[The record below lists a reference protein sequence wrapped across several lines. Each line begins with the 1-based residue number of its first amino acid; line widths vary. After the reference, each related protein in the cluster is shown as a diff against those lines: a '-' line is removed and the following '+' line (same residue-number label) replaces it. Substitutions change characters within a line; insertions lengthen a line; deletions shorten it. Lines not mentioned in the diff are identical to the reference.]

1 MIAAFPV
8 GVLRVTI
15 DLSKQTRVA
24 YSCPGAGSQLSI
36 SKDERSGLWTRMATE
51 SVSSPRANLFAGSIP
66 APAKLNDIDS
76 RMPVHQASIE
86 LQGRAAMPTT
96 DAIGEQVIE
105 AVVAGPDGANR
116 LFTVVGAANVCIEA
130 TRQQRTTETWT
141 FLVGPTLTRLQ
152 FHRAIGTASVA
163 SQIVSVQ
170 TAPREFTVN
179 IHSVEADWDDE
190 NQRVKVRVE
199 IGLIANGATVTITQ
213 IRYSVAILAQM

>member
-1 MIAAFPV
+1 
-8 GVLRVTI
+8 
-15 DLSKQTRVA
+15 
-24 YSCPGAGSQLSI
+24 
-36 SKDERSGLWTRMATE
+36 
-51 SVSSPRANLFAGSIP
+51 
-66 APAKLNDIDS
+66 
-76 RMPVHQASIE
+76 MPVREASID

-116 LFTVVGAANVCIEA
+116 LFTVIGAANLSIQA
-130 TRQQRTTETWT
+130 TRQQRTIETWT

-170 TAPREFTVN
+170 TPPREFTVN
-179 IHSVEADWDDE
+179 VHSIEADWDDE

-199 IGLIANGATVTITQ
+199 IGVISNGATVEITQ
-213 IRYSVAILAQM
+213 IRYWVAILAQL

>member
-1 MIAAFPV
+1 
-8 GVLRVTI
+8 
-15 DLSKQTRVA
+15 
-24 YSCPGAGSQLSI
+24 
-36 SKDERSGLWTRMATE
+36 
-51 SVSSPRANLFAGSIP
+51 
-66 APAKLNDIDS
+66 
-76 RMPVHQASIE
+76 MPVHQASID

-116 LFTVVGAANVCIEA
+116 LFTVSGAANVCIEA

-170 TAPREFTVN
+170 NTPREFTVN

-190 NQRVKVRVE
+190 NQRVNMRVE
-199 IGLIANGATVTITQ
+199 IGLISNGSTVTITQ
-213 IRYSVAILAQM
+213 IRYWVAILAQI

>member
-1 MIAAFPV
+1 
-8 GVLRVTI
+8 
-15 DLSKQTRVA
+15 
-24 YSCPGAGSQLSI
+24 
-36 SKDERSGLWTRMATE
+36 
-51 SVSSPRANLFAGSIP
+51 
-66 APAKLNDIDS
+66 
-76 RMPVHQASIE
+76 MPVHQASID

-116 LFTVVGAANVCIEA
+116 LFTVSGAANVCIEA
-130 TRQQRTTETWT
+130 TRKQRTTETWT

-170 TAPREFTVN
+170 NTPREFTVN

-190 NQRVKVRVE
+190 NQRVNVRVE
-199 IGLIANGATVTITQ
+199 IGLISNGATVTITQ
-213 IRYSVAILAQM
+213 IRYWVAILAQM